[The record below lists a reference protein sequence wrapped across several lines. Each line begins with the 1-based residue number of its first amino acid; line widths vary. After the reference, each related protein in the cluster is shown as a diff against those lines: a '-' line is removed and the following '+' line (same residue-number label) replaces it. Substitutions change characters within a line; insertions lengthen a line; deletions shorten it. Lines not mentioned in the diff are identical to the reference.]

1 MASVIVPDNLVI
13 GPGITL
19 HVTSFI
25 VGPLGS
31 DWMWHLYIRPHGVET
46 ANPIVMLAPVNPSD
60 QHHQSLQIGPQST
73 AVPGTSYSTNE
84 GFQTG
89 ATVDAVVEL
98 TNAAGTVVEESGATN
113 SLTWDTNVSSRALIE
128 SSTSGGLTTEQAQQL
143 ADVHN
148 LVAPPFTTTGGVA
161 LPIDIG
167 DLIKRP
173 ALKLLGI
180 DTTVHTLTG
189 QGTLAIPSLLGF
201 PTAFGLVMNV
211 TSAPSGWGRKPGYV
225 DSFNFRIA
233 QFLLL
238 MEAANGAGSMVVS
251 EKRLHLEHETWIFPD
266 TWADHVAYYID
277 PPCEVQVQF
286 LTAFTP

>member
-1 MASVIVPDNLVI
+1 MPITVVSLPQTNIGFGTQINLH
-13 GPGITL
+13 TD
-19 HVTSFI
+19 F
-25 VGPLGS
+25 VGPFVTGTT
-31 DWMWHLYIRPHGVET
+31 WRFEVHPHGDESNLGALCT
-46 ANPIVMLAPVNPSD
+46 APLWPTDNHEIF
-60 QHHQSLQIGPQST
+60 LQIGGDPLALGQQTYFEGQVSLNTGDLVDLIYTLQSPT
-73 AVPGTSYSTNE
+73 
-84 GFQTG
+84 
-89 ATVDAVVEL
+89 
-98 TNAAGTVVEESGATN
+98 GTVIDSGATN
-113 SLTWDTNVSSRALIE
+113 SVKWDTDTSSSKLIAAP
-128 SSTSGGLTTEQAQQL
+128 TGGLTTAEAQQL

-148 LVAPPFTTTGGVA
+148 LVAPPFTTTGGTP

-180 DTTVHTLTG
+180 DTTVYTLTG

-238 MEAANGAGSMVVS
+238 MEAANGAGSMVVA